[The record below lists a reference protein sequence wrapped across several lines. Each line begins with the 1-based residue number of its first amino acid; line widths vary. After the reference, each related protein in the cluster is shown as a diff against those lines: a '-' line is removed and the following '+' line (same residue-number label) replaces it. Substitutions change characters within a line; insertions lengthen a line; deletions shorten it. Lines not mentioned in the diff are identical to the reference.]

1 MTQELVLVVTSIM
14 QTTWNLFT
22 NIIGFVLIDNRKVF
36 VISNTETMFSS

>member
-22 NIIGFVLIDNRKVF
+22 NIIGFVLIDNWKVF
-36 VISNTETMFSS
+36 VTPNTKAMFSY